1 MNDKINRI
9 IAQVKAEAGLSVGI
23 SLGIYLFI
31 LFFQPFPFKNPELND
46 NLVLVAGL
54 AAIVFFFIMLSR
66 DIIPVVF
73 EKQENTENEMVFPQ
87 YAGSLLMLVLS
98 TTAFA
103 FYLRYVAGI
112 EITFF
117 IMFKVLLICLAPPVI
132 LRYYDIM
139 NELKNRQEELILEK
153 KGLQKKVEQFGM
165 DVLQKTIVINS
176 ENKSENISL
185 PAKDLVLIRSAD
197 NYAEIFFLEEGQI
210 KRTLL
215 RNTLKDIENQLS
227 VFPNFVRCHRAFIV
241 NSIYVERMEKSFG
254 NHFLLIKGF
263 DEKIPVSR
271 VYLLKIKEFVTSS
284 PKDQRD

>member
-117 IMFKVLLICLAPPVI
+117 IMFKVLLICLAPPVL

-210 KRTLL
+210 KRALL
-215 RNTLKDIENQLS
+215 RNTLKNIENQLS

-263 DEKIPVSR
+263 EEKIPVSR